1 MSTSGGTR
9 VRRPGKRA
17 GGPRGDDHPTRR
29 PRRAR
34 RRLRAVLLMMAAL
47 IMLMALGLKI
57 NHTIADNA
65 AASRAAASQALAD
78 KAAADQIAAEKVAAE
93 QALADK
99 AAADQIAAEKVAAEK
114 VAAEKAAADQAA
126 ADIKRAKAAQP
137 APGTQGL
144 DPSLA
149 KAFTKA
155 RAAALTAGLDLRINS
170 GYRTA
175 ATQQHLYDDALAKYG
190 SAATARHWV
199 LPPAE
204 SDHVKGLAIDVA
216 PAAGAAWLEKHG
228 VSYGLCRR
236 YVNEWWHFEL
246 LAPAA
251 GQRCPAMEPFAG
263 G

>member
-9 VRRPGKRA
+9 VRRQGKRA
-17 GGPRGDDHPTRR
+17 GGPRGSDDHPTLR

-34 RRLRAVLLMMAAL
+34 RRLRAVLLIMASL
-47 IMLMALGLKI
+47 ILLVALGLKI
-57 NHTIADNA
+57 THTIADNA
-65 AASRAAASQALAD
+65 AASQAAASQVLADKAAAVQVAADKVAADQALAD
-78 KAAADQIAAEKVAAE
+78 KAAADQV
-93 QALADK
+93 
-99 AAADQIAAEKVAAEK
+99 
-114 VAAEKAAADQAA
+114 A

-155 RAAALTAGLDLRINS
+155 RADALTAGLDLRINS
-170 GYRTA
+170 GFRTA

-204 SDHVKGLAIDVA
+204 SDHVKGRAIDVA